1 MVIFKLVGIS
11 IHFEFVTLLYQI
23 LSLNSLHGLYASLH
37 ARARPSCTCTP
48 LTSTLTLHPPFEKS
62 GYGPDKF
69 LKDIVLSLSIRN
81 PPSPMTGLACT
92 VLAESRGRS
101 RGEGGGGTVYFI
113 PLGVWEH
120 APPPPPPQTL
130 CGIFHV
136 PRQ

>member
-101 RGEGGGGTVYFI
+101 RGGGGARYTLYLWGF
-113 PLGVWEH
+113 GSM
-120 APPPPPPQTL
+120 PPPPPQTL